1 MARRDFGTII
11 EIERGAKYG
20 LRWTQND
27 ERGRR
32 KRYETFHGNKTGA
45 KARLREIEAE
55 VRSRGRDRS
64 VPTFGEAYERW
75 YLPALAQRVE
85 NGSIKQRTVDQYVK
99 MHSYHIRDRW
109 DAVPVTEMKVKDIED
124 WRLSITRASGRLCM
138 SVMKGV
144 LDECVKREV
153 ISVNPARA
161 KMLLSSKGGKLD
173 KGIWTLE
180 ELDEMAWRG
189 REEIFFHSVLLMAFA
204 SCRPGESLGPK
215 VDEVRPVECGGML
228 FAEVD
233 IVRQVVDEG
242 YMTSDSD
249 LKNEFSPRKVYV
261 PDPWCRPVLNAAQN
275 PSEGQILLSDAGYG
289 THFKQYQISK
299 ALKTAFSSGRMGA
312 LERHPWKNIRPS
324 WQTWINW
331 RNHIDPERREKLMG
345 HSGTGVTAVY
355 YDRPLDA
362 QLMEE
367 VARSFREY
375 PYESPYPWAE
385 AYPVRL

>member
-11 EIERGAKYG
+11 EIERGVKYG

-45 KARLREIEAE
+45 KARLREIEAD

-64 VPTFGEAYERW
+64 VTTFGEAYERW
-75 YLPALAQRVE
+75 YLPALAQRVA
-85 NGSIKQRTVDQYVK
+85 NGSLKQRTVNQYSNV
-99 MHSYHIRDRW
+99 YRYFLEDRW
-109 DAVPVTEMKVKDIED
+109 KNVPVSEMRVAAVEE
-124 WRLSITRASGRLCM
+124 WMSTITRSNGDLCKT
-138 SVMKGV
+138 VMKGV
-144 LDECVKREV
+144 LDECVKREIV
-153 ISVNPARA
+153 QMNVARV
-161 KMLLSSKGGKLD
+161 KMNKSALGEERD

-180 ELDEMAWRG
+180 ELDEMAWMSRG
-189 REEIFFHSVLLMAFA
+189 EIFFFSIVLMAFA

-215 VDEVRPVECGGML
+215 LSEIRLRECRGMS

-233 IVRQVVDEG
+233 IVRQVANDN
-242 YMTSDSD
+242 TLTDDSD

-289 THFKQYQISK
+289 THFSQDLIYSTFRRSFRKGK
-299 ALKTAFSSGRMGA
+299 MGS
-312 LERHPWKNIRPS
+312 LEYHPWKNLRPS
-324 WQTWINW
+324 WETWVNW
-331 RNHIDPERREKLMG
+331 RNHIDPDRREKIIG
-345 HSGTGVTAVY
+345 HRGRGVTAVY
-355 YDRPLDA
+355 YDRPLSV

-367 VARSFREY
+367 VARSFEEH
-375 PYESPYPWAE
+375 PYVSPHPWAE
-385 AYPVRL
+385 EYPVRP

>member
-11 EIERGAKYG
+11 EIERGVKYG

-45 KARLREIEAE
+45 KARLREIEAD
-55 VRSRGRDRS
+55 VRSSGRDRS

-75 YLPALAQRVE
+75 YLPALAHRVA

-173 KGIWTLE
+173 KGI
-180 ELDEMAWRG
+180 
-189 REEIFFHSVLLMAFA
+189 
-204 SCRPGESLGPK
+204 
-215 VDEVRPVECGGML
+215 
-228 FAEVD
+228 
-233 IVRQVVDEG
+233 
-242 YMTSDSD
+242 
-249 LKNEFSPRKVYV
+249 
-261 PDPWCRPVLNAAQN
+261 
-275 PSEGQILLSDAGYG
+275 
-289 THFKQYQISK
+289 
-299 ALKTAFSSGRMGA
+299 
-312 LERHPWKNIRPS
+312 
-324 WQTWINW
+324 
-331 RNHIDPERREKLMG
+331 
-345 HSGTGVTAVY
+345 
-355 YDRPLDA
+355 
-362 QLMEE
+362 
-367 VARSFREY
+367 
-375 PYESPYPWAE
+375 
-385 AYPVRL
+385 

>member
-75 YLPALAQRVE
+75 YLPALAQRVA
-85 NGSIKQRTVDQYVK
+85 NGTIKQRTVDQYERI
-99 MHSYHIRDRW
+99 YGYTIRERW
-109 DAVPVTEMKVKDIED
+109 EDVPVSEMRVRNIEE
-124 WRLSITRASGRLCM
+124 WMQTIKKSVGELCM
-138 SVMKGV
+138 AVIRGV
-144 LDECVKREV
+144 LDECVKREA
-153 ISVNPARA
+153 IAVNPSRA
-161 KMLLSSKGGKLD
+161 KMNKSALGEERD

-180 ELDEMAWRG
+180 QLDEMAWRSRG
-189 REEIFFHSVLLMAFA
+189 EIFFHSILLMAFA

-215 VDEVRPVECGGML
+215 LSEIRPAECRGML

-233 IVRQVVDEG
+233 IVRQVVNDG
-242 YMTSDSD
+242 TLTSDSD

-261 PDPWCRPVLNAAQN
+261 PDPWCRPVLNAAQK

-289 THFKQYQISK
+289 THFKQYRISR
-299 ALKTAFSSGRMGA
+299 ALSSAFRSGRMGD

-331 RNHIDPERREKLMG
+331 RNHIDHERREKLMG
-345 HSGTGVTAVY
+345 HTGSGVTAVY
-355 YDRPLDA
+355 YDRPLDV

-367 VARSFREY
+367 VARSFEQY
-375 PYESPYPWAE
+375 PYSSPYPWAD